1 MHPPDDNAPDVPR
14 VIPRALRS
22 GPRGTLVEILRARD
36 VHRATF
42 GQIYAVSIL
51 PGAVSGNHYH
61 ERKHEW
67 FFPLLGSGYALIRE
81 RSASTDTRI
90 PLDASTPTS
99 LYVPPL
105 FAHAIVNTGQQPLVI
120 VAHISEEF
128 DESDPDTIPLM
139 LVP

>member
-1 MHPPDDNAPDVPR
+1 MHPPDENAPHVPR
-14 VIPRALRS
+14 VIPRALRC
-22 GPRGTLVEILRARD
+22 GPRGTLVEILRAHE
-36 VHRATF
+36 VHPTTF

-67 FFPLLGSGYALIRE
+67 FCPLLGSGYVLLRE
-81 RSASTDTRI
+81 RSASTDVKI
-90 PLDASTPTS
+90 PLNASTPTT

-120 VAHISEEF
+120 VAQISEEF

-139 LVP
+139 LA